1 MWMCMSL
8 CTCSNLVPNA
18 ISIPTSCP
26 EMSSLVTKF
35 GANVDSLRSEVH
47 SNHHVVTTI
56 LSWYSYVI
64 QA

>member
-8 CTCSNLVPNA
+8 CTCLNLVPNA
-18 ISIPTSCP
+18 ISI
-26 EMSSLVTKF
+26 VFFTKF